1 MLDHLESSDVEAG
14 GGLLGVEWVVDALG
28 CDAARLRD
36 PALVRKLFDDI
47 VAALHLKPVAPLH
60 LHQFGGEAGITAL
73 LLLSESHLAL
83 HSFPE
88 HGAVTV
94 NLYSCKTRDELA
106 WRSVLHEAFGSTDV
120 LVRSLPRG
128 PA

>member
-1 MLDHLESSDVEAG
+1 VAG
-14 GGLLGVEWVVDALG
+14 NGGLLGIEWVIDAVG

-36 PALVRKLFDDI
+36 PQIVRALFDD
-47 VAALHLKPVAPLH
+47 VVSALRLKPVAPLH

-88 HGAVTV
+88 HAAVTV
-94 NLYSCKTRDELA
+94 NLYSCKDREELA
-106 WRSVLHEAFGSTDV
+106 WSVVLREAFGAREVS
-120 LVRSLPRG
+120 VRLLARG
-128 PA
+128 PT

>member
-1 MLDHLESSDVEAG
+1 MVG
-14 GGLLGVEWVVDALG
+14 TGGLLGLEWVIDALG

-36 PALVRKLFDDI
+36 PAVVGQLFDDI
-47 VAALHLKPVAPLH
+47 VSAARLKPVAPVH

-94 NLYSCKTRDELA
+94 NLYSCKEREEIA
-106 WRSVLHEAFGSTDV
+106 WSSLLRGAFGASEV
-120 LVRSLPRG
+120 VVRSLPRG
-128 PA
+128 PR

>member
-1 MLDHLESSDVEAG
+1 MEAG

-28 CDAARLRD
+28 CDPARLRD
-36 PALVRKLFDDI
+36 PALVRKLFDD
-47 VAALHLKPVAPLH
+47 VVGALRLKPVAPLH

-94 NLYSCKTRDELA
+94 NLYSCKTREELA
-106 WRSVLHEAFGSTDV
+106 WPAVLREAFGATDV
-120 LVRSLPRG
+120 VVRTLSRG
-128 PA
+128 PT